1 MNPAVQTLV
10 GRFPQQ
16 VVSNSKLKLPLLCV
30 GASGPEVL
38 KLRKL
43 LANWSVAVCS
53 RSQVFDTSLEDAVKS
68 FQRRMFLVEDG
79 IVGTETW
86 EALYAGAPTC
96 MPELRSGYA
105 GQEVRLLQLALTA
118 DGQADIEINGVFDR
132 ATETAVRDF
141 QRRKG
146 LVVDGIVA
154 CRTWQALSKIPR

>member
-1 MNPAVQTLV
+1 L
-10 GRFPQQ
+10 
-16 VVSNSKLKLPLLCV
+16 
-30 GASGPEVL
+30 EVL

-53 RSQVFDTSLEDAVKS
+53 RSQVFDVSLEDAVKS

-86 EALYAGAPTC
+86 QALYTGAPTS
-96 MPELRSGYA
+96 MPELRSSTE
-105 GQEVRLLQLALTA
+105 GQEVKLLQLALAA
-118 DGQADIEINGVFDR
+118 DGQADMEVNGVFDR
-132 ATETAVRDF
+132 ATEQAVRDF

-146 LVVDGIVA
+146 LVVDGIVG